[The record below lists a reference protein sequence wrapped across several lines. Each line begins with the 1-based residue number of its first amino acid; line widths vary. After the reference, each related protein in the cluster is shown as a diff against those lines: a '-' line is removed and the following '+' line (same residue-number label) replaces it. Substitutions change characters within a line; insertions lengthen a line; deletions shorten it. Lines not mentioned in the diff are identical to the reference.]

1 MPEGVEING
10 KIRSPSLRR
19 LAFSIDKIH
28 GHDHPPI
35 LGCVL
40 SFVLT
45 HSTQAILT
53 DCVLSVNLRLKEN
66 FWLSIGKTWN
76 DECVLNITD
85 PGASLRPRSAPSK
98 TSSGLLQSK
107 PFGFPKKF
115 LVFRAA

>member
-40 SFVLT
+40 SFV
-45 HSTQAILT
+45 
-53 DCVLSVNLRLKEN
+53 LRLKEN

-115 LVFRAA
+115 LVFR